1 MSQVK
6 AVGINHVSIEVGNIE
21 AALAFYSS
29 FLSFEIDDLAEDR
42 ASIELGDQFVALT
55 KGRDQDRDGDRHF
68 GLVVEDKEKVRAR
81 LIELGIALLPGRF
94 LGFLDPWGNHVEIVG
109 YGNIRFAKTAPV
121 LESMGLSDL
130 RKTPAPPT

>member
-29 FLSFEIDDLAEDR
+29 FLSFEIDDVAEDR

-55 KGRDQDRDGDRHF
+55 KGRVQDRDGERHF
-68 GLVVEDKEKVRAR
+68 GLVVADKEKVRAR

>member
-55 KGRDQDRDGDRHF
+55 RGRDQDRDGDRHF